1 MFCPHCKSTDHRVVD
16 TRGAGDGIRRRR
28 ECHQCGGRFTTYEQV
43 AASLM
48 VVKSDGRREPYDR
61 QKLLGGIRIAC
72 AKRPIAMADME
83 RLVERV
89 EEQLYNL
96 GRSEVLSDAI
106 GEVVL
111 KELKELDLVAYIRF
125 ATVYLQLQDLYA
137 VRNEIDKLLPTGG
150 QPR

>member
-1 MFCPHCKSTDHRVVD
+1 MFCPHCKSADHRVVD
-16 TRGAGDGIRRRR
+16 TRGAVDGIRRRR

-83 RLVERV
+83 RLVGRV
-89 EEQLYNL
+89 EERLYNL
-96 GRSEVLSDAI
+96 GRTEVVSNTI
-106 GEVVL
+106 GEAVL
-111 KELKELDLVAYIRF
+111 QELKELDLVAYIRF
-125 ATVYLQLQDLYA
+125 ATVYLQFQDLYA
-137 VRNEIDKLLPTGG
+137 VRNEIDKLLPSGSL
-150 QPR
+150 PR

>member
-89 EEQLYNL
+89 VEQLYNL
-96 GRSEVLSDAI
+96 GRTGVLSDAI

-111 KELKELDLVAYIRF
+111 KE
-125 ATVYLQLQDLYA
+125 
-137 VRNEIDKLLPTGG
+137 
-150 QPR
+150 

>member
-1 MFCPHCKSTDHRVVD
+1 M
-16 TRGAGDGIRRRR
+16 
-28 ECHQCGGRFTTYEQV
+28 
-43 AASLM
+43 M

-89 EEQLYNL
+89 EEQLYNV
-96 GRSEVLSDAI
+96 GRSEILSDAI
-106 GEVVL
+106 GEAVL

-137 VRNEIDKLLPTGG
+137 VRNEIDKLLPSGG
-150 QPR
+150 LPR